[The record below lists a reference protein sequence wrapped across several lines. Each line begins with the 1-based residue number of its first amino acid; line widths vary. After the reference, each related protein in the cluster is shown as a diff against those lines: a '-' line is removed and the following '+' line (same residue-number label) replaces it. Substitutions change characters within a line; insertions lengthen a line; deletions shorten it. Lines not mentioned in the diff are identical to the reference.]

1 MSYWSSFCA
10 IDYISLHLNTMEEK
24 LKNPI
29 TGVFITIEFEEGFT
43 LKSDSFDLVK
53 QQFSN
58 EPNALFKNLFRAQ
71 LKFIENKEVDSS
83 HIVYGIEITTD
94 RFTFGV
100 RDTTMYFG
108 ITSNYNNWTEFRN
121 SAMELFSKFLALLK
135 IEGITRLFLEFVNTI
150 YLPGTKL
157 ELNEYLNY
165 YPYTDTLKNSYIT
178 SSNMQVSLVDFSE
191 KILTKLIHNFES
203 TEDLKYK
210 LILDIHST
218 IKYDNTNKANHS
230 IEIIEKTDLLHE
242 YMKEIYRDCFT
253 QKTHDFFT
261 Y

>member
-58 EPNALFKNLFRAQ
+58 EPDALIKNLFRAQ
-71 LKFIENKEVDSS
+71 LKFIDNKEVDST
-83 HIVYGIEITTD
+83 HIISGIEIIT
-94 RFTFGV
+94 RNFTFGV
-100 RDTTMYFG
+100 RETTMYYG
-108 ITSNYNNWTEFRN
+108 ITSEYKNWMDFLN
-121 SAMELFSKFLALLK
+121 KALELFSKFLTLLK
-135 IEGITRLFLEFVNTI
+135 IERINRLFLEFINTI
-150 YLPGTKL
+150 TLPGVKL
-157 ELNEYLNY
+157 EFNEYLNF
-165 YPYTDTLKNSYIT
+165 YPYTETLKNSFIT
-178 SSNMQVSLVDFSE
+178 GSNMQVALVDFSD
-191 KILTKLIHNFES
+191 KILTKLTHNFES
-203 TEDLKYK
+203 ADDLKYK

-218 IKYDNTNKANHS
+218 IKYDNTNEVNHNV
-230 IEIIEKTDLLHE
+230 EIIEKANLL
-242 YMKEIYRDCFT
+242 YDYIKEIYKDCFT
-253 QKTHDFFT
+253 QKTHEMFT